1 MQNVIFRIMYI
12 IIYYI
17 IIIIVVFITTML
29 NLAQVVL
36 YKLYLLVDHSR
47 SIRSIILLHNLF
59 VDLLN

>member
-17 IIIIVVFITTML
+17 IIITGFITTML

-59 VDLLN
+59 VILLN